1 MTDQPI
7 RKSMNKLEAVGR
19 MVQWAIEL
27 SQFDIEYH
35 PRTAIKAQAL
45 VDFIAMF
52 TLLEEDNPTNGTEQW
67 TIQTDSLSAQ
77 KRGG

>member
-7 RKSMNKLEAVGR
+7 RKSMNILEATGR

-35 PRTAIKAQAL
+35 PRIAIKAQAV
-45 VDFIAMF
+45 VDFIVEF
-52 TLLEEDNPTNGTEQW
+52 TFTDEEIPNHEAEQW
-67 TIQTDSLSAQ
+67 TIQTNGS
-77 KRGG
+77 